1 MPRLLEVTVY
11 GESTP
16 RDVVVGADD
25 RTIDARGL
33 VLLPS
38 FVDLGCDPGFPGFPA
53 REDLA
58 SLSASALSGGF
69 GDLLTSPLVDPVVD
83 TPEQVAAASRVGP
96 GGVRLWPAG
105 AVTRGLSGEE
115 LAEIGLMGAAGA
127 AALSDGGRPIRD
139 TVVLRNALEYARGF
153 GLRVFL
159 RPADADL
166 DLLGVIHESGVA
178 AELGMRGNPAAAE
191 EIGIARIVAL
201 VRSTRATVHLTR
213 VGTARGVAAVRA
225 ARAEGL
231 PVTASTTARNLVLDE
246 SEHHLRP
253 YDTRLRLHPPLRS
266 PADRAALVAGVRD
279 GTLLL
284 TADHSPRA
292 PEEKDLEFELSTPG
306 STGLESAF
314 SAAFTALDGDIAAV
328 VAAFC
333 TGPRALLP
341 ERPGGCVLVD
351 LQATHVVD
359 AAVHRSRARN
369 DALDGHRL
377 RGQVRACFPEAS
389 IPWVGVLVSRDDST
403 PPHDPS
409 GLREAPG

>member
-1 MPRLLEVTVY
+1 MPRLLQVTVF
-11 GESTP
+11 GEDAP
-16 RDVVVGADD
+16 RDLVLGADD
-25 RTIDARGL
+25 HEMDARGL
-33 VLLPS
+33 VLIPS
-38 FVDLGCDPGFPGFPA
+38 LVDLGCDPGFPGFPA
-53 REDLA
+53 REDLG
-58 SLSASALSGGF
+58 SLAAAAMAGGF

-83 TPEQVAAASRVGP
+83 TPEQVAAAPRTGP

-105 AVTRGLSGEE
+105 AVTRGLCGEE

-139 TVVLRNALEYARGF
+139 TVVLRNMLEYARGF

-159 RPADADL
+159 RPTDADL
-166 DLLGVIHESGVA
+166 DLLGVVHESGVA
-178 AELGMRGNPAAAE
+178 AELGMRGNPAASE

-201 VRSTRATVHLTR
+201 VRATRATVHLTR
-213 VGTARGVAAVRA
+213 VGTARGVGAVRA

-231 PVTASTTARNLVLDE
+231 PITASTPARNLLLDE
-246 SEHHLRP
+246 TEHHARP

-266 PADRAALVAGVRD
+266 PVDRVALIAGVSD

-284 TADHSPRA
+284 SADHAPRA

-314 SAAFTALDGDIAAV
+314 SAALTALDGDLAAL

-333 TGPRALLP
+333 VGPRALLP
-341 ERPGGCVLVD
+341 ERTGGCVLVD
-351 LQATHVVD
+351 PEASYVVD

-369 DALDGHRL
+369 DALDGRRL
-377 RGQVRACFPEAS
+377 RGRVRASFPEAS
-389 IPWVGVLVSRDDST
+389 IPWVGVLVSRDAT
-403 PPHDPS
+403 PTDDASRLP
-409 GLREAPG
+409 EAPG